1 MKTNYNQNFWYKQY
15 SNEENIKQWFKN
27 YLTYLDGHIHE
38 LQNMNEIK
46 EMFLQGE
53 KREIETT
60 INNPK
65 KQKELFEFMKKII
78 ENLEV

>member
-1 MKTNYNQNFWYKQY
+1 M
-15 SNEENIKQWFKN
+15 
-27 YLTYLDGHIHE
+27 
-38 LQNMNEIK
+38 QNMNEIK